1 MKQSR
6 AAKPAWI
13 IPAWMFVLVLSLSA
27 FVIAAASFVLET
39 EKKVALFSTLA
50 IVVICL
56 TPQLR
61 QKLRARS
68 SIFFY
73 LVSAYIIYAGLST
86 LYGYAPKLA
95 LSEYSRL
102 LAAYVVFLAAY
113 SFTTPETMPRTVSV
127 LCGGIT
133 FLSVIH
139 LDAASWGMLSH
150 KLMGLFQALTGGYL
164 PDEAGLITYGYN
176 ASANRLSGLFGN
188 SNTMACMCAI
198 GIFLGVYLL
207 VRFEGLKRIWPCVV
221 LIINSVTFLLS
232 VSLGATAS
240 LGLSILLIIFFLH
253 SAKNRLAFIFITLET
268 FVVAGIVSV
277 LSIPHLG
284 APTGTGGFLVWIF
297 SLLGIGLLFLVDRLV
312 RTRLVDA
319 LCRRIKTLCI
329 GSVILLVLIV
339 CAAIM
344 AFTQTTPVT
353 LEGNT
358 VLYKRF
364 PATSGTCEIT
374 LQVDGSTHL
383 RINSATQREILLETS
398 TVLWEDTYDDVV
410 TIEVPQDVVEL
421 QLYIWP
427 EEYGTVTVTD
437 VSYVNGNKY
446 GHLPAGYR
454 WIPDEALQRLQSLTT
469 NHSATQRFVFMKDS
483 LKMWKQTPIFGRGLG
498 GFENGVTSVQEFHYE
513 TKYAHNHYV
522 QLLTDL
528 GIVGLALFVAM
539 LIFGFKGIWQL
550 RRQED
555 ALGLPPALLGALLM
569 FAIHGAIELSP
580 SVAEVSIFAFGTFGL
595 ITCIAP
601 PISIK
606 QENVGTVAWCTSL
619 GTAALFGV
627 YAVLLMFNAQASTNA
642 ATGNAG
648 YEQIAHYAKTDLFE
662 GDDYRLTYVVNGATS
677 DDPAILEQA
686 QEFADELQKGHSNS
700 VGPYLTNFYLQL
712 GQYENAAAAS
722 EKYLSY
728 TKSVAANWN
737 TQFQIFFTFLENTL
751 DDPETTEILTQI
763 ILDTYEK
770 FLEVNQQQLDDL
782 PLTSTNAAYLTQLLS
797 TEDDLKT
804 RMNTLFFDSSVAP
817 DTNTDGC
824 PDAITVLSGEMQWDG
839 GQYTALTDATLQL
852 NVVPTRPG
860 TYAMELITDDGA
872 SIQMSVVDHE
882 TEIVDTDTGRSMR
895 WTVAVQ
901 EVYQPLDIRIT
912 LPQGSSI
919 QQSMVKMIDGAFL
932 K

>member
-1 MKQSR
+1 MKQVRS
-6 AAKPAWI
+6 APLAWLI
-13 IPAWMFVLVLSLSA
+13 KLKIPILILILSCFVLL
-27 FVIAAASFVLET
+27 AASFVLET
-39 EKKVALFSTLA
+39 EKQIALISVLIIAVVA
-50 IVVICL
+50 I
-56 TPQLR
+56 TPQFR
-61 QKLRARS
+61 RKLKERS
-68 SIFFY
+68 SILFFIVTGY
-73 LVSAYIIYAGLST
+73 TIYAGLST

-95 LSEYSRL
+95 LSEYSRI
-102 LAAYVVFLAAY
+102 LAAYALFGVVFT
-113 SFTTPETMPRTVSV
+113 FTKPATIPQTVSV
-127 LCGGIT
+127 LSGSIT
-133 FLSVIH
+133 LLSFLH
-139 LDAASWGMLSH
+139 LDAASWGIVAPNI
-150 KLMGLFQALTGGYL
+150 MGVFQTLTGGYQ
-164 PDEAGLITYGYN
+164 PNEYGQDIFGYSIN
-176 ASANRLSGLFGN
+176 SSRLNGLFGN

-198 GIFLGVYLL
+198 GLFLAVYLL
-207 VRFEGLKRIWPCVV
+207 IQAKGRKRIWPCMALV
-221 LIINSVTFLLS
+221 INSVTFLLCI
-232 VSLGATAS
+232 SLGAIAA
-240 LGLSILLIIFFLH
+240 LGLSVLFIAILLHGAKSRLTFL
-253 SAKNRLAFIFITLET
+253 LITLET
-268 FVVAGIVSV
+268 LIVAGPLTL
-277 LSIPHLG
+277 LSISHLG
-284 APTGTGGFLVWIF
+284 APGPTGYLVWVFCILGSAVLF
-297 SLLGIGLLFLVDRLV
+297 GLDCLLRPRLINI
-312 RTRLVDA
+312 
-319 LCRRIKTLCI
+319 LCNRIRILCI
-329 GSVILLVLIV
+329 GVAAL
-339 CAAIM
+339 AAILCGC
-344 AFTQTTPVT
+344 AVFLFSHPVSVT
-353 LEGNT
+353 LNGTET
-358 VLYKRF
+358 LHKRF
-364 PATSGTCEIT
+364 FPGTGTCEIT
-374 LQVDGSTHL
+374 LEVEGAANLQILTAS
-383 RINSATQREILLETS
+383 QPEILQETS
-398 TVLWEDTYDDVV
+398 SQLLNIPYEGPVTVDIPDD
-410 TIEVPQDVVEL
+410 TIEVQMYLHPLDG
-421 QLYIWP
+421 
-427 EEYGTVTVTD
+427 GTVTVHSI
-437 VSYVNGNKY
+437 SYVSTEKSAEIA
-446 GHLPAGYR
+446 PGYR
-454 WIPDEALQRLQSLTT
+454 AIPMDILQRFQSLAT
-469 NHSATQRFVFMKDS
+469 NHSAMQRFVFMEDS
-483 LKMWKQTPIFGRGLG
+483 LKMWKQAPIFGRGLG

-528 GIVGLALFVAM
+528 GIVGLTLFVAM
-539 LIFGFKGIWQL
+539 LIFGFKGIWRL

-555 ALGLPPALLGALLM
+555 ALGLTPALLGALLM

-595 ITCIAP
+595 IACIAP

-677 DDPAILEQA
+677 DDPAIREQA

-751 DDPETTEILTQI
+751 DDPEATEILTQI

-872 SIQMSVVDHE
+872 SIQMSVIDHE

-919 QQSMVKMIDGAFL
+919 QQSIVKMIDGAFL

>member
-1 MKQSR
+1 MTLLIL
-6 AAKPAWI
+6 A
-13 IPAWMFVLVLSLSA
+13 LSA
-27 FVIAAASFVLET
+27 FVLFAACFTLQA
-39 EKKVALFSTLA
+39 EKQVALLSA
-50 IVVICL
+50 ITILVIGL
-56 TPQLR
+56 TPHFR
-61 QKLRARS
+61 KKIRS
-68 SIFFY
+68 QGSVFFF
-73 LVSAYIIYAGLST
+73 LVTIYIIYAGLST
-86 LYGYAPKLA
+86 IYAYAPKLA

-102 LAAYVVFLAAY
+102 LASYAVFLSIF
-113 SFTTPETMPRTVSV
+113 SFTPTLKLSHSSTV
-127 LCGGIT
+127 LCGSIT
-133 FLSVIH
+133 VLSFLH
-139 LDAASWGMLSH
+139 LDAASWGVIGPRVMRTFQQWTNGYQPTQD
-150 KLMGLFQALTGGYL
+150 GLEIFGY
-164 PDEAGLITYGYN
+164 DG
-176 ASANRLSGLFGN
+176 SRLYGLFGN
-188 SNTMACMCAI
+188 ANTMACMCAI
-198 GIFLGVYLL
+198 GLFLAYYLL
-207 VRFEGLKRIWPCVV
+207 VHSNGSRRLLPCVS
-221 LIINSVTFLLS
+221 LIINSVTFLLCI
-232 VSLGATAS
+232 SLGATSA
-240 LGLSILLIIFFLH
+240 LGLTIVLVVFCLY
-253 SAKNRLAFIFITLET
+253 SAKNRLNFLLITLET
-268 FVVAGIVSV
+268 LIISGLVTVA
-277 LSIPHLG
+277 SIPYLG
-284 APTGTGGFLVWIF
+284 APKGVTGYLVWIF
-297 SLLGIGLLFLVDRLV
+297 CILGIALLMLLDTLV
-312 RTRLVDA
+312 RPRLIVA
-319 LCRRIKTLCI
+319 LCHRVKTLCI
-329 GSVILLVLIV
+329 GIVILLILVT
-339 CAAIM
+339 CAGVIIC
-344 AFTQTTPVT
+344 TQTKPVT
-353 LEGNT
+353 LTGTET
-358 VLYKRF
+358 LYKRF
-364 PATSGTCEIT
+364 SPGAGACKIT
-374 LQVDGSTHL
+374 LNLDGTARLTVDVASRSDIITKRTTEL
-383 RINSATQREILLETS
+383 INIPYEN
-398 TVLWEDTYDDVV
+398 TVVLDIPEDTV
-410 TIEVPQDVVEL
+410 EV
-421 QLYIWP
+421 QLSIRP
-427 EEYGTVTVTD
+427 IDGGTVTV
-437 VSYVNGNKY
+437 NGITYSGSDSNREIA
-446 GHLPAGYR
+446 AGYR
-454 WIPDEALQRLQSLTT
+454 WIPDDVLFRLQGLST
-469 NHSATQRFVFMKDS
+469 NHSAMQRFVFMEDG
-483 LKMWKQTPIFGRGLG
+483 LKMWKQAPIFGRGLG

-539 LIFGFKGIWQL
+539 LIFGFKGIWRL

-555 ALGLPPALLGALLM
+555 ALGLTPALLGALLM

-595 ITCIAP
+595 IACIAP

-677 DDPAILEQA
+677 DDPAIREQA

-712 GQYENAAAAS
+712 GQYENAATAS

-751 DDPETTEILTQI
+751 DDPETTEILTKI

-919 QQSMVKMIDGAFL
+919 QQSIVKMIDGAFL

>member
-1 MKQSR
+1 MKQTHS
-6 AAKPAWI
+6 ALPVWVTKLK
-13 IPAWMFVLVLSLSA
+13 IPILILTLSIFTL
-27 FVIAAASFVLET
+27 FAASFVSAT
-39 EKKVALFSTLA
+39 EKQIALFSTLA
-50 IVVICL
+50 IVLIGI
-56 TPQLR
+56 TPPFR
-61 QKLRARS
+61 KKIKTHS
-68 SIFFY
+68 NIFFFVTTLY
-73 LVSAYIIYAGLST
+73 VIYAGLST
-86 LYGYAPKLA
+86 LYAYAPKLA
-95 LSEYSRL
+95 LSEFSRI
-102 LAAYVVFLAAY
+102 LAAYAIFLAVF
-113 SFTTPETMPRTVSV
+113 SFTSSSAVSQAV
-127 LCGGIT
+127 STLSGSIT
-133 FLSVIH
+133 LLSFLH
-139 LDAASWGMLSH
+139 LDAASWGIIAP
-150 KLMGLFQALTGGYL
+150 KIMGVFQTLTGGYQ
-164 PDEAGLITYGYN
+164 PNEYGQDTFGYSIN
-176 ASANRLSGLFGN
+176 SSRLNGLFGN

-198 GIFLGVYLL
+198 GLFLAIYLL
-207 VRFEGLKRIWPCVV
+207 IQSYGHKRIWPCIA
-221 LIINSVTFLLS
+221 LIINSVTFLLCI
-232 VSLGATAS
+232 SLGAFSALAIT
-240 LGLSILLIIFFLH
+240 ILLVAILLHGTKSRLTFL
-253 SAKNRLAFIFITLET
+253 LITLET
-268 FVVAGIVSV
+268 LAVASLVTI
-277 LSIPHLG
+277 LSISHLG
-284 APTGTGGFLVWIF
+284 SPGPAGYLVWLF
-297 SLLGIGLLFLVDRLV
+297 CFLGIAALFGLDHILRP
-312 RTRLVDA
+312 RLVDI
-319 LCRRIKTLCI
+319 LCRRIKILSIGVVVLVVVLCG
-329 GSVILLVLIV
+329 GSVLL
-339 CAAIM
+339 
-344 AFTQTTPVT
+344 FSHPTSVT
-353 LEGNT
+353 LNGTET
-358 VLYKRF
+358 LHKRF
-364 PATSGTCEIT
+364 FPGTGPCEIT
-374 LQVDGSTHL
+374 LDVDGAAQLQISSSSQPEVL
-383 RINSATQREILLETS
+383 QETS
-398 TVLWEDTYDDVV
+398 TQLLNIPYDGSITVEIPED
-410 TIEVPQDVVEL
+410 TIEVQMNILPADG
-421 QLYIWP
+421 
-427 EEYGTVTVTD
+427 GTVTVNSI
-437 VSYVNGNKY
+437 SYSGSEKSEEIA
-446 GHLPAGYR
+446 PGYR
-454 WIPDEALQRLQSLTT
+454 GVPKDILQRLQGLST
-469 NHSATQRFVFMKDS
+469 NHSAMQRFVFMEDG

-555 ALGLPPALLGALLM
+555 ALGLTPALLGALLM

-595 ITCIAP
+595 IACIAP

-648 YEQIAHYAKTDLFE
+648 YEQIAHYANTDLFE

-677 DDPAILEQA
+677 DDPAIREQA

-737 TQFQIFFTFLENTL
+737 TQFQIFFTFLESNL

-782 PLTSTNAAYLTQLLS
+782 PLTSTNAVYLTQLLS

-852 NVVPTRPG
+852 NVIPTRPG

-919 QQSMVKMIDGAFL
+919 QQSIVKMIDGAFL

>member
-1 MKQSR
+1 MNQTHHAK
-6 AAKPAWI
+6 AAWAQHLRTPILI
-13 IPAWMFVLVLSLSA
+13 IALSVFTLLAACFVLQ
-27 FVIAAASFVLET
+27 T
-39 EKKVALFSTLA
+39 EKQIALFSSLA
-50 IVVICL
+50 IFAIGL
-56 TPQLR
+56 TPHFR
-61 QKLRARS
+61 RKLMSNS
-68 SIFFY
+68 SILFI
-73 LVSAYIIYAGLST
+73 LVSVYVVYAGLST
-86 LYGYAPKLA
+86 LYAYAPKLA
-95 LSEYSRL
+95 LSEFSRL
-102 LAAYVVFLAAY
+102 LAAYAVFMSVF
-113 SFTTPETMPRTVSV
+113 SFTSVSSIQQTIGV
-127 LCGGIT
+127 LTGSIT
-133 FLSVIH
+133 ALSFVH
-139 LDAASWGMLSH
+139 LDAASWGLIGP
-150 KLMGLFQALTGGYL
+150 KLMELFQTLTGGYL
-164 PDEAGLITYGYN
+164 PNEAGYDTFGYN
-176 ASANRLSGLFGN
+176 VLTNRLYGLFGN

-198 GIFLGVYLL
+198 GLFLSIYLL
-207 VRFEGLKRIWPCVV
+207 IQSNGRERIWPCIA
-221 LIINSVTFLLS
+221 LIINSVTFLLCI
-232 VSLGATAS
+232 SLGATSA
-240 LGLSILLIIFFLH
+240 LGLTILLVAVLLH
-253 SAKNRLAFIFITLET
+253 GAKNRLTFLLIVLET
-268 FVVAGIVSV
+268 LIVAGLVTL
-277 LSIPHLG
+277 LSISHLG
-284 APTGTGGFLVWIF
+284 SPGPAGYLVWLF
-297 SLLGIGLLFLVDRLV
+297 CFLGIAALFGLDHILRP
-312 RTRLVDA
+312 RLVDI
-319 LCRRIKTLCI
+319 LCRRIKILSIGVVALVVVLCG
-329 GSVILLVLIV
+329 GSVLL
-339 CAAIM
+339 
-344 AFTQTTPVT
+344 FSHPTSVT
-353 LEGNT
+353 LNGTET
-358 VLYKRF
+358 LHKRF
-364 PATSGTCEIT
+364 FPGTGSCEIT
-374 LQVDGSTHL
+374 LDVDGAAQLQISSSSQPEVL
-383 RINSATQREILLETS
+383 QETS
-398 TVLWEDTYDDVV
+398 TQLLNIPYDGSITVEIPED
-410 TIEVPQDVVEL
+410 TIEVQMNIFPADG
-421 QLYIWP
+421 
-427 EEYGTVTVTD
+427 GTVTVNSI
-437 VSYVNGNKY
+437 SYSGSEKSEEIA
-446 GHLPAGYR
+446 PGYR
-454 WIPDEALQRLQSLTT
+454 GVPKDILQRLQGLST
-469 NHSATQRFVFMKDS
+469 NHSAMQRFVFMGDG
-483 LKMWKQTPIFGRGLG
+483 LKMWKQAPIFGRGLG

-539 LIFGFKGIWQL
+539 LIFGFKGIWRL

-555 ALGLPPALLGALLM
+555 AFGLTPALMGALLM

-595 ITCIAP
+595 IACIAP

-619 GTAALFGV
+619 GAAALFGV

-677 DDPAILEQA
+677 DDPTIREQA

-700 VGPYLTNFYLQL
+700 VGPYLTNYYLQQ
-712 GQYENAAAAS
+712 GMYEEAAAAS

-737 TQFQIFFTFLENTL
+737 TQFQIFFTFLESNL

-782 PLTSTNAAYLTQLLS
+782 PLTSTNAVYLTQLLS

-824 PDAITVLSGEMQWDG
+824 PDAIAVLSGEMQWDG

-932 K
+932 N